1 MIVGHKDTRKTN
13 ATAFKLFGTDAV
25 LIKAKNIRAVK
36 PKVAQK
42 VF

>member
-1 MIVGHKDTRKTN
+1 MRKTN
-13 ATAFKLFGTDAV
+13 ATVLKLFGTDAV
-25 LIKAKNIRAVK
+25 LIKAKNKRALK